1 MGTAITFPVADVAP
15 VTVTAVEK
23 DGLTAWMEVT
33 VVGVG
38 TPVVGKIV
46 SGTTG
51 VVVTVGVKASAEV
64 VTVKVGASTP
74 VVTMG
79 EEGADDERASLPAS
93 VRVRVCRPELIT
105 LSIMWLVPPVSSGR
119 SVMPWPSKNFIAS
132 SGKIKD

>member
-1 MGTAITFPVADVAP
+1 MITIDLVVWRAGLGATAITLPVADVAP

-33 VVGVG
+33 VVGVC

-51 VVVTVGVKASAEV
+51 VVVMVGVKASAEV

-79 EEGADDERASLPAS
+79 EEGAEDERASLPAS
-93 VRVRVCRPELIT
+93 VSVSVCRPELIT
-105 LSIMWLVPPVSSGR
+105 LSIM
-119 SVMPWPSKNFIAS
+119 
-132 SGKIKD
+132 